1 MQRRGCGSG
10 ERRECKG
17 RKRKHSTNN
26 HNTYYKVTNCKG
38 KLNRTIGK
46 EEKRMRFRLYT
57 KNDLCEKKTRVTFK
71 KKLQQKQK
79 TNAIIKPTNCTLANK
94 YVRNIKLKSNVYK

>member
-1 MQRRGCGSG
+1 
-10 ERRECKG
+10 
-17 RKRKHSTNN
+17 
-26 HNTYYKVTNCKG
+26 
-38 KLNRTIGK
+38 
-46 EEKRMRFRLYT
+46 MRFRLYT

-79 TNAIIKPTNCTLANK
+79 TNAIIKSPNCTLANK